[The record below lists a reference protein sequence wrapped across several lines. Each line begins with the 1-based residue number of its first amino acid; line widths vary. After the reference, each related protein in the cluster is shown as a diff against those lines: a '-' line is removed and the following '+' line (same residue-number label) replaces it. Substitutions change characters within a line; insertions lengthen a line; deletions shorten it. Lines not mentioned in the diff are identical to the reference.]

1 MITVEKYREILKD
14 YSTPE
19 EVIKKRIE
27 YLTAFC
33 RNIAKDEIENYVRE
47 KPITK

>member
-1 MITVEKYREILKD
+1 MRD

-19 EVIKKRIE
+19 ELVKRRIE

-33 RNIAKDEIENYVRE
+33 RNLAKGEIEKYVRRIN
-47 KPITK
+47 KK